1 MAAAA
6 LQDVYERPVLL
17 FQSEWAL
24 KNVVASVGEEL
35 QLQPYALAPDIKDQ
49 RRKKK

>member
-1 MAAAA
+1 M
-6 LQDVYERPVLL
+6 YGRPVLL

-24 KNVVASVGEEL
+24 KNVIVAVGEQL
-35 QLQPYALAPDIKDQ
+35 QLKPYALAPDIKDQ